1 MKQIALQH
9 PPLRHLNIISI
20 CETWKLGCFQ
30 NEFSL
35 PSKGPLGVDGLRIL
49 RSFEAGV
56 SVGSWI
62 DLVTDSR
69 GFFIS
74 K

>member
-1 MKQIALQH
+1 MQQMAFQH
-9 PPLRHLNIISI
+9 PPLRHLNIIS
-20 CETWKLGCFQ
+20 ETWKLGCFQ

-35 PSKGPLGVDGLRIL
+35 PAKGPLEADGLRIL

-56 SVGSWI
+56 SVGSWV
-62 DLVTDSR
+62 DLVTDSP
-69 GFFIS
+69 GFFIA